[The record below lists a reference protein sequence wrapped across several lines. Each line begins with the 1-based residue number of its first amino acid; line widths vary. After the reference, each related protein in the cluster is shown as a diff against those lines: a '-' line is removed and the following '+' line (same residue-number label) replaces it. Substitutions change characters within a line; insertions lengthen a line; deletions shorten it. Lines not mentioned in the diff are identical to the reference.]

1 MAKKTSKRSSAAK
14 RKAVGKRTGA
24 FRRALHRLKRLKQNH
39 QCQAIG
45 MANDAFIRQMCTH
58 VKKLRYNK
66 KVNSKS
72 AQRLKRHRGKLR
84 QLVSPR
90 TTLAK
95 KRKILGQRGG
105 FLPALL
111 PLLIST
117 VGPLVG
123 GIAKAVT
130 KKIF

>member
-1 MAKKTSKRSSAAK
+1 MAKK
-14 RKAVGKRTGA
+14 KAVRGNAT
-24 FRRALHRLKRLKQNH
+24 FRRALYRLKRLKPKH

-66 KVNSKS
+66 KVKL
-72 AQRLKRHRGKLR
+72 APRLKRHKGKLR
-84 QLVSPR
+84 QLVSAR
-90 TTLAK
+90 TSISK

-111 PLLIST
+111 PLLVST

-123 GIAKAVT
+123 SIAKAVT

>member
-1 MAKKTSKRSSAAK
+1 MVKKTSKRTSAAK

-24 FRRALHRLKRLKQNH
+24 FRRALQRLKRLKHNH

-58 VKKLRYNK
+58 VKKLRYSR
-66 KVNSKS
+66 KVNAKS

-84 QLVSPR
+84 QLVSAR
-90 TTLAK
+90 TSIAK

-105 FLPALL
+105 FLPALI

>member
-14 RKAVGKRTGA
+14 RKSVGKRTGA

-39 QCQAIG
+39 QCQAIS
-45 MANDAFIRQMCTH
+45 MVNDAFIRQMCTH

-95 KRKILGQRGG
+95 KRKILGQRGA